1 MKENFQDE
9 SKNGWRRLFKKK
21 WFFPTLYLGI
31 AALLLIAVIWYQAV
45 ENKISDAI
53 DPEELNENYA
63 QDMFDEE
70 AEAVLQQK
78 EIIKMPI
85 QDVVQAEIV
94 TKFYDYDGEKE
105 EQESGLILYNNRYYQ
120 STGVDIATADG
131 EEFDVIAAL
140 SGTIEEVKED
150 PLLGNVITVSHDNDI
165 KTYYSSLSE
174 ISVKA
179 GDEVKQG
186 DVVGVAGN
194 SLFNQDSGTHV
205 HFEIRKDDVEVNP
218 EQFFNEPVSLLEEYD
233 IDDVMTEEETDPL
246 EDREDDDKEDNEEE
260 AIDEANEIDEDEETE
275 EPEEE

>member
-85 QDVVQAEIV
+85 QDEVQAEIV

-120 STGVDIATADG
+120 STGVDIASADG
-131 EEFDVIAAL
+131 DAFDVVAAL
-140 SGTIEEVKED
+140 SGTVEEVKED
-150 PLLGNVITVSHDNDI
+150 PLLGNVVVIAHDNDI
-165 KTYYSSLSE
+165 KTYYSSLGE
-174 ISVKA
+174 VKAKA
-179 GDEVKQG
+179 GDDIKQG
-186 DVVGVAGN
+186 DLIGTAGK
-194 SLFNQDSGTHV
+194 SLFNQESGTHV

-218 EQFFNEPVSLLEEYD
+218 ELFFNEPVSLLEQYD
-233 IDDVMTEEETDPL
+233 VEGEKEKVTEEEKEKTESSHSSDDESDDERTD
-246 EDREDDDKEDNEEE
+246 
-260 AIDEANEIDEDEETE
+260 DEETE
-275 EPEEE
+275 